1 MHRRTQKGR
10 GDTDDKVFSV
20 LCFSEAPAKGELLW
34 ENIVDHTSPLDLRL
48 ETDFERVRCTIALA
62 SLFYDSVVI
71 TWKQLVFAFPRR
83 WTRICSHS
91 VSNSS
96 WEAVFQQCDR
106 VHVWYEIILNSVLI
120 SIRLQPVYPLCIR

>member
-48 ETDFERVRCTIALA
+48 ETDFERVRLCTSVSI
-62 SLFYDSVVI
+62 FYDSVV
-71 TWKQLVFAFPRR
+71 
-83 WTRICSHS
+83 
-91 VSNSS
+91 
-96 WEAVFQQCDR
+96 
-106 VHVWYEIILNSVLI
+106 
-120 SIRLQPVYPLCIR
+120 